1 MAVIVLVGRM
11 ASGKTTLKN
20 EILKESPKIKP
31 IITYTTRPM
40 RDGEEDGVDYHFIS
54 NDTFNAMKRRKEFL
68 ETTEYNAD
76 FGYCQY
82 GSRKEDYYGPGLKVV
97 VLNPFGAKAVREDP
111 KIESRIIW
119 LDPDEEV
126 LMKRALERGDK
137 PEEINRRFITDES
150 DFLKFKYWGIWDIHY
165 TDNSTKRCLKYIKDS
180 LVW

>member
-68 ETTEYNAD
+68 ETT
-76 FGYCQY
+76 
-82 GSRKEDYYGPGLKVV
+82 
-97 VLNPFGAKAVREDP
+97 
-111 KIESRIIW
+111 
-119 LDPDEEV
+119 
-126 LMKRALERGDK
+126 
-137 PEEINRRFITDES
+137 
-150 DFLKFKYWGIWDIHY
+150 
-165 TDNSTKRCLKYIKDS
+165 
-180 LVW
+180 

>member
-20 EILKESPKIKP
+20 KILESSPKIRP

-40 RDGEEDGVDYHFIS
+40 RPGEVNGVDYKFVT
-54 NDTFNAMKRRKEFL
+54 NDEFNAMKRDNVFL
-68 ETTEYNAD
+68 ETTEYYAD

-82 GSRKEDYYGPGLKVV
+82 GSKKEDYYTSDMRVV

-111 KIESRIIW
+111 KIESRIVW
-119 LDPDEEV
+119 LDPPEEI
-126 LMKRALERGDK
+126 LMKRALKRGDK
-137 PEEINRRFITDES
+137 PEEINRRFITDEA
-150 DFLKFKYWGIWDIHY
+150 DFLKFKYWGIWDIRY
-165 TDNSTKRCLKYIKDS
+165 TDTSIKRCLDYIKDS